1 MHMISKQLLVGN
13 IEAAR
18 EVHPAIGALL
28 LVAQEYD
35 VTPPS
40 WVDYAK
46 IPLKEFAAADPQ
58 QVREAVEWIERKIGS
73 NRVLVCCRA
82 GMGRSA
88 SIIIAYLCCVE
99 GLSYGEAL
107 KLVSA
112 RRPGVLPLPSLEDTI
127 ALVKQLRA
135 EQAAL
140 AHEANSPD
148 RPDGRPARKHKKIA

>member
-46 IPLKEFAAADPQ
+46 IPLKEFTAADPQ
-58 QVREAVEWIERKIGS
+58 QVREAVEWIERKIGG

-99 GLSYGEAL
+99 GMSYGEAL

-112 RRPGVLPLPSLEDTI
+112 RRPGALPLPSLEETI
-127 ALVKQLRA
+127 ALVKHLRA

-148 RPDGRPARKHKKIA
+148 RPGGRPARTHKKIA

>member
-28 LVAQEYD
+28 LVAEEYD

-99 GLSYGEAL
+99 RLSYGEAL

-112 RRPGVLPLPSLEDTI
+112 RRPGALPLPFLEETI
-127 ALVKQLRA
+127 MLVKQLRA
-135 EQAAL
+135 EQAVL

-148 RPDGRPARKHKKIA
+148 RPGGRPARKHKKIA